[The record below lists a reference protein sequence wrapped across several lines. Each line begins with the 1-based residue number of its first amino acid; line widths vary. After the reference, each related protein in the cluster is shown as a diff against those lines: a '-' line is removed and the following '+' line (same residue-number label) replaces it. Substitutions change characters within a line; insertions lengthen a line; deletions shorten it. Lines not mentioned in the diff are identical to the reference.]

1 MACFCCDAARCFYLF
16 RYSLFMIRNFKY
28 FTDKFWLLNEILEQ
42 VFFIFKINTH
52 IISIHIDVGCH
63 NTNLILSIIKM
74 PLNVS
79 VS

>member
-1 MACFCCDAARCFYLF
+1 
-16 RYSLFMIRNFKY
+16 MIRFFYILPINAG
-28 FTDKFWLLNEILEQ
+28 LLNEILEP
-42 VFFIFKINTH
+42 VIFIFKINTN
-52 IISIHIDVGCH
+52 IISIHIDAEYH